1 MITEKSE
8 EGRLGR
14 VLRGVGG
21 IYTVFLEGG
30 GCISCRVRG
39 SVRAP
44 GVGETRTAGAYNTEA
59 RLDRVL
65 CGDMVRV
72 TAEDAAR
79 ADAADG
85 SGGVISEILPRRNA
99 LIRPPL
105 ANIDHIF
112 AAVAAARPAPI
123 LPTLDKLISI
133 AEYNSIE
140 PVIIIG
146 KCELDRE
153 RTAELADI
161 YRSAGFRVFPLSCAT
176 GEGVGD
182 VSAFID
188 SLPRGSVSAFAG
200 ASGVGKS
207 TLMNALFPEL
217 SLRTAGVSEK
227 IGRGRH
233 TTRAAVLYPLSGGGY
248 LADTPGFSL
257 LDFESFDFFGLD
269 DLPGTM
275 REFKKYLGGCRYSD
289 CTHTKE
295 EDCAIVRAVKNGEIS
310 AARHASYLE
319 MYSAL
324 RSKPFWGKGK

>member
-1 MITEKSE
+1 MITEKNE
-8 EGRLGR
+8 DTLRGR

-21 IYTVFLEGG
+21 IYTVAVDGG
-30 GCISCRVRG
+30 VSVSCRVRG

-44 GVGETRTAGAYNTEA
+44 GARDTRTAGAYNTEA

-65 CGDMVRV
+65 CGDIVRV
-72 TAEDAAR
+72 SVGGAVR

-85 SGGVISEILPRRNA
+85 SGGVITEILPRRNA

-105 ANIDHIF
+105 ANIDYIF

-123 LPTLDKLISI
+123 LATLDKLISI

-140 PVIIIG
+140 PVVIIG
-146 KCELDRE
+146 KCELDSVSAARI
-153 RTAELADI
+153 ADI
-161 YRSAGFRVFPLSCAT
+161 YRRAGFTVFPLSCVT
-176 GEGVGD
+176 GEGVGEVAD
-182 VSAFID
+182 FIG
-188 SLPRGSVSAFAG
+188 SLPAGSVSAFAG

-217 SLRTAGVSEK
+217 SLRTATISQK

-257 LDFESFDFFGLD
+257 LDFESFDFFGLE
-269 DLPGTM
+269 DLAGTM
-275 REFKKYLGGCRYSD
+275 REFNRYLGGCRYSD

-310 AARHASYLE
+310 RERHASYLE
-319 MYSAL
+319 MYTAL
-324 RSKPFWGKGK
+324 KSKPFWGRGK

>member
-1 MITEKSE
+1 MITEKNE
-8 EGRLGR
+8 EILRGR

-21 IYTVFLEGG
+21 IYTVAVEGG
-30 GCISCRVRG
+30 NSISCRVRG
-39 SVRAP
+39 TVRAP
-44 GVGETRTAGAYNTEA
+44 GAHDAKTAGAYNTEM

-65 CGDMVRV
+65 CGDIVSLS
-72 TAEDAAR
+72 AGDAAR
-79 ADAADG
+79 AEASDG
-85 SGGVISEILPRRNA
+85 SGGVITEILPRRNA

-105 ANIDHIF
+105 ANIDYIF

-123 LPTLDKLISI
+123 LGTLDKLISI

-140 PVIIIG
+140 PVVIIG

-153 RTAELADI
+153 RSAHIADI
-161 YRSAGFRVFPLSCAT
+161 YRRAGFSVFPLSCAT
-176 GEGVGD
+176 GEGV
-182 VSAFID
+182 SEIERFIR
-188 SLPRGSVSAFAG
+188 SLPKGSVSAFAG

-217 SLRTAGVSEK
+217 SLRTASISEK

-257 LDFESFDFFGLD
+257 LDFESFDFFGLE
-269 DLPGTM
+269 DLAWTM

-295 EDCAIVRAVKNGEIS
+295 EDCAVVRAVKNGEI
-310 AARHASYLE
+310 AAERHESYLE

-324 RSKPFWGKGK
+324 KSKPFWGKGK